1 MIHLQDARNV
11 SLLGSLTLWLSQS
24 DPNGDWEELSLEEAL
39 SSALA
44 LLQAHS

>member
-1 MIHLQDARNV
+1 MTHPQDSRNE
-11 SLLGSLTLWLSQS
+11 SLLGSLALWLSQS

-44 LLQAHS
+44 LLQENP

>member
-1 MIHLQDARNV
+1 MMHLQDVRDG
-11 SLLGSLTLWLSQS
+11 SLLDSLTLWLSQS

>member
-1 MIHLQDARNV
+1 MTHPQDARNGV
-11 SLLGSLTLWLSQS
+11 LLDSLALWLSQS

-44 LLQAHS
+44 LLQENS